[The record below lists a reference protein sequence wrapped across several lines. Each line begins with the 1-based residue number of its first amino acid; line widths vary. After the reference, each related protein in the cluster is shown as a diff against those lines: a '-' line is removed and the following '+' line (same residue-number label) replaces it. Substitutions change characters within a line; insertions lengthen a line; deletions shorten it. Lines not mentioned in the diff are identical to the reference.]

1 MNNSQFSSSVGNV
14 VDVATPATRKLRLL
28 GFVWV
33 LVTLFVLVLIN
44 YIIFDTLTSDEP
56 IMSLSHPAHLLGAAL
71 MPALGWFALG
81 SALHRFHAAAT
92 KERYFRAGPGGISVS
107 LPDDSLSATFRF
119 SFKTI
124 SFDLPW
130 EQIKTWYPFVQSM
143 NGIPTERSI
152 VFETLQV
159 QKVKIK
165 TFHFAEKQ
173 KEIAEGIRRARLLP
187 LTVIAPAAASHSH
200 RQDLPQGTGER
211 SFEIKKKRDAIKE
224 IDLSTI
230 PREQRAAHIEKT
242 ADVLEEKL
250 GSLCPSTAGY
260 SYSRKHYRPFNEWKN
275 VLGVRLFVQHG
286 LLRGY
291 ELQVEP
297 NDSDCRKLTIS
308 ICPSSRLADLRR
320 YTSIAVGT
328 VFLVYSLQWWT
339 EIRNSLNDFAQ
350 LTPLV
355 LLVLAVAVGAISMAL
370 LQLPIL
376 LLNSLFSDKQN
387 EEVQK
392 QQIRL
397 SVQEASRV

>member
-1 MNNSQFSSSVGNV
+1 MNNAQFSSSVGNV
-14 VDVATPATRKLRLL
+14 VDVATPSTRRLRVL

-33 LVTLFVLVLIN
+33 LATLFALVLIN
-44 YIIFDTLTSDEP
+44 YAIFDALTSDDP
-56 IMSLSHPAHLLGAAL
+56 ALSLTHPARLFGAAL
-71 MPALGWFALG
+71 MPFVGWFSLG

-124 SFDLPW
+124 SFELAWD
-130 EQIKTWYPFVQSM
+130 QIKTWYPFVQSM

-152 VFETLQV
+152 VIETLQG

-173 KEIAEGIRRARLLP
+173 KEIAESIKRAHSLP
-187 LTVIAPAAASHSH
+187 VTVSAPATANH
-200 RQDLPQGTGER
+200 LPPNIGER
-211 SFEIKKKRDAIKE
+211 SFEIKKKRDAIRE

-242 ADVLEEKL
+242 ADVVGAKL
-250 GSLCPSTAGY
+250 GTLCPGY
-260 SYSRKHYRPFNEWKN
+260 SYSRKQYRPFNEWKN
-275 VLGVRLFVQHG
+275 VFGVRLFVQHG

-297 NDSDCRKLTIS
+297 NDSECRKLTIS
-308 ICPSSRLADLRR
+308 MCPSSRLADIRR
-320 YTSIAVGT
+320 YTSIAVAV
-328 VFLVYSLQWWT
+328 VFFVYLLQWWT
-339 EIRNSLNDFAQ
+339 LIQNSLDDFAR
-350 LTPLV
+350 LTPVVIVV
-355 LLVLAVAVGAISMAL
+355 LSVAAGALSMAV

-376 LLNSLFSDKQN
+376 LLTSLFSDKHK

-397 SVQEASRV
+397 GVQEASRV

>member
-1 MNNSQFSSSVGNV
+1 
-14 VDVATPATRKLRLL
+14 
-28 GFVWV
+28 
-33 LVTLFVLVLIN
+33 
-44 YIIFDTLTSDEP
+44 
-56 IMSLSHPAHLLGAAL
+56 
-71 MPALGWFALG
+71 
-81 SALHRFHAAAT
+81 
-92 KERYFRAGPGGISVS
+92 
-107 LPDDSLSATFRF
+107 
-119 SFKTI
+119 
-124 SFDLPW
+124 
-130 EQIKTWYPFVQSM
+130 
-143 NGIPTERSI
+143 
-152 VFETLQV
+152 
-159 QKVKIK
+159 
-165 TFHFAEKQ
+165 
-173 KEIAEGIRRARLLP
+173 

-320 YTSIAVGT
+320 YTSIAVGAL
-328 VFLVYSLQWWT
+328 FFMYSLQWWT